1 MELLALVVYQEHLIQ
16 EQKMGEL
23 IPIDD
28 IRNAL
33 QDRRLTVVAERC
45 GLSHPTVKAVADG
58 NEEISVKTWKKLSD
72 YLSDS
77 Q

>member
-1 MELLALVVYQEHLIQ
+1 MIN
-16 EQKMGEL
+16 L

-33 QDRRLTVVAERC
+33 QDRRLTVVAEKC
-45 GLSHPTVKAVADG
+45 GLSHPTVKASASG
-58 NEEISVKTWKKLSD
+58 NEKISLKTWKKLSD

>member
-1 MELLALVVYQEHLIQ
+1 MTN
-16 EQKMGEL
+16 L

-33 QDRRLTVVAERC
+33 QDRRLTVVAEKC
-45 GLSHPTVKAVADG
+45 GLSHPTVKAIASKAIASG
-58 NEEISVKTWKKLSD
+58 NEKISLNTWKKLSD

>member
-1 MELLALVVYQEHLIQ
+1 
-16 EQKMGEL
+16 MGEL

-33 QDRRLTVVAERC
+33 QDRRLTMVAERC

-58 NEEISVKTWKKLSD
+58 NKEISVKTWQKLSD

>member
-1 MELLALVVYQEHLIQ
+1 MIN
-16 EQKMGEL
+16 L

-33 QDRRLTVVAERC
+33 QDRRLTVVAEKC
-45 GLSHPTVKAVADG
+45 GLSHPTVKAIASG
-58 NEEISVKTWKKLSD
+58 NEKISLNTWKKLSD
-72 YLSDS
+72 YLSGS

>member
-1 MELLALVVYQEHLIQ
+1 MEK
-16 EQKMGEL
+16 KMTNL

-33 QDRRLTVVAERC
+33 QDRRLTVVAEKC
-45 GLSHPTVKAVADG
+45 GLSHPTVKAIASG
-58 NEEISVKTWKKLSD
+58 NEKISLNTWKKLSD

>member
-1 MELLALVVYQEHLIQ
+1 
-16 EQKMGEL
+16 MGEL